1 MNRLIVFVC
10 FVLLFLSNTQA
21 QSRLD
26 LRNNRIENATLV
38 EILNYAEMQNLNN
51 LSDKSKSSELDL
63 RLYSVGVEGACIPDT
78 HGICSYKY
86 YLAVAEQGVGLEQAV
101 FFLGEVGEITK
112 VEWLESPQTYVARL
126 RFEVSNYS
134 SIAFEM
140 NTKLVRKTRSFEL
153 NVSAR
158 SLKIIAQK

>member
-1 MNRLIVFVC
+1 MII
-10 FVLLFLSNTQA
+10 FVLCILFLCSSIQA

-26 LRNNRIENATLV
+26 LRNSRIENATLV

-86 YLAVAEQGVGLEQAV
+86 YLAVAEQGVGLEKAV

-126 RFEVSNYS
+126 RLEVSNYS
-134 SIAFEM
+134 NLAFEM
-140 NTKLVRKTRSFEL
+140 NTELVRKTRIFEL

-158 SLKIIAQK
+158 SLKIIAKK